1 MPRADAHDPL
11 APFRLRDYRL
21 FSAMVLLAAAIERSQ
36 SVAIGWDVYE
46 RTGSALALGTIGL
59 VQFLPVITLFLPAGH
74 LADVFDR
81 RWVLVLSF
89 AAWGASNLVLAATSI
104 AGAPTGWIYV
114 AVGGIGVAQV
124 VNRPARDALL
134 AQITP
139 RDVLPRA
146 VAWNASLFQFAAIA
160 GPAAAGLLI
169 AMTGAASSVY
179 FTNVAFAVAAAA
191 ITLALARRSITR
203 ASRPRSLRELL
214 GGVEHVWRTRPIL
227 GVITLDLF
235 VVLFA
240 GGAALFPIFAKDIL
254 QVGPAGLGWLQA
266 APAIGA
272 FAMSIVQGSLPPFR
286 RSGSVFIGSVAGYGA
301 AMIAFALSPWFPLSL
316 AALIA
321 AGALDNVSVV
331 IRGTVVQLYTP
342 DELRGR
348 VSAVN
353 RVFISS
359 SNEVGAFESGVV
371 AAFIGPVATVVVGGA
386 ATIGFVL
393 AALRLFPELTRM
405 GRLGR

>member
-1 MPRADAHDPL
+1 
-11 APFRLRDYRL
+11 
-21 FSAMVLLAAAIERSQ
+21 
-36 SVAIGWDVYE
+36 
-46 RTGSALALGTIGL
+46 
-59 VQFLPVITLFLPAGH
+59 
-74 LADVFDR
+74 
-81 RWVLVLSF
+81 
-89 AAWGASNLVLAATSI
+89 
-104 AGAPTGWIYV
+104 
-114 AVGGIGVAQV
+114 VAQV
-124 VNRPARDALL
+124 VNRPTRDALL
-134 AQITP
+134 AQIAP
-139 RDVLPRA
+139 REVLPRA

-235 VVLFA
+235 AVLFA
-240 GGAALFPIFAKDIL
+240 GGTALFPIFAKDIL

-266 APAIGA
+266 APALGA
-272 FAMSIVQGSLPPFR
+272 FAMSIVQGSRPPFR
-286 RSGSVFIGSVAGYGA
+286 RAGSVFVWSVAGYGA
-301 AMIAFALSPWFPLSL
+301 AMIAFALSPWLPLSL

-321 AGALDNVSVV
+321 AGAFDNVSVV

-359 SNEVGAFESGVV
+359 SNEVGAFESGLV

-393 AALRLFPELTRM
+393 AALRLFPELARM